1 MGQPEEISSVSMSYS
16 DMNRNSTYSYELED
30 ADGEILF
37 SCYYFDEDADF
48 KEVTL
53 EDIPVDGKYMD
64 ELREI
69 VAEHELLSRRR
80 NEPGSIDLE
89 VLDAPM
95 YSLVL
100 RWITTTEGRTFSDSL
115 RLDYFPPGAEEL
127 RKHFKAMARLYAC
140 DAGTLHP

>member
-30 ADGEILF
+30 ADSEILF
-37 SCYYFDEDADF
+37 SCFYLDEDADYE
-48 KEVTL
+48 EVTL
-53 EDIPVDGKYMD
+53 VDIPVDGKYMD

-69 VAEHELLSRRR
+69 VAEHGFLDRKRKET
-80 NEPGSIDLE
+80 GSIDLE

-95 YSLVL
+95 YSLVF

-127 RKHFKAMARLYAC
+127 RKLFKTLAKQYAGG
-140 DAGTLHP
+140 AGTSH